1 MGSPIL
7 GKVRSTPANRDISK
21 NLSHYVR
28 EKGLIRL
35 EEAIRKM
42 TSLPARPLGS
52 KKKGLLKEGLD
63 ADIVIFDP
71 DTVLDRATF
80 DDPRQKPEGIVW
92 VLINGEVAVEE
103 GLVTGATSGK
113 VLRWNKNEVQ

>member
-1 MGSPIL
+1 M
-7 GKVRSTPANRDISK
+7 
-21 NLSHYVR
+21 
-28 EKGLIRL
+28 

-42 TSLPARPLGS
+42 TSLPAQTFRI
-52 KKKGLLKEGLD
+52 KKKGLLKEGFD

-71 DTVLDRATF
+71 DTVLDKATF

-103 GLVTGATSGK
+103 GRITGEASGK
-113 VLRWNKNEVQ
+113 VLRYGTDKE